1 MKTTAWSAALLLLAA
16 GPALAQNAASYHE
29 RRANDDLATF
39 ETIDRDGSGRVAREA
54 AAGFVDFAARFNDMD
69 TDRDGY
75 VTRAELK
82 AYHDRQRPAQT
93 AKAK

>member
-1 MKTTAWSAALLLLAA
+1 MMRALSALALLTASGGVLADEV
-16 GPALAQNAASYHE
+16 ASYYE
-29 RRANDDLATF
+29 RRAQEDLATF
-39 ETIDRDGSGRVAREA
+39 QQIDRDGSGRVAREA
-54 AAGFVDFAARFNDMD
+54 ASGFVDFVARFSDMD